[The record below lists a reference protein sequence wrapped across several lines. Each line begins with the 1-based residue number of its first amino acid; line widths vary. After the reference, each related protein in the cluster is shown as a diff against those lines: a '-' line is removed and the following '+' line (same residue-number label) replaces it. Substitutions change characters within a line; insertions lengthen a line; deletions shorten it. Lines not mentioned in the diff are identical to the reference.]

1 MVYKDKMKHRDKLTM
16 ARRIRNK
23 GEVKANVSP
32 FQSRTW
38 LERKMSIKIKVK
50 KNEVEVMARAEK
62 RKKVKKGVKYG

>member
-1 MVYKDKMKHRDKLTM
+1 LVYKDNMKHKDKLTM

-50 KNEVEVMARAEK
+50 KNEAEVMARAEK
-62 RKKVKKGVKYG
+62 RKKLRGGE